1 MAESGSGSVIIS
13 AMSYATKSIA
23 FGVTASVTYENPF
36 ILARRYSTLDHI
48 TNGRIGWNIVT
59 SHLASAARNCGL
71 KEEIPH
77 DERYVR
83 AEEFMDAVYKLWEAS
98 WRDDALVCHAQRGV
112 YIDPDRVR
120 AINHEG

>member
-1 MAESGSGSVIIS
+1 
-13 AMSYATKSIA
+13 MSYATKSIA

-36 ILARRYSTLDHI
+36 MLARRYSTLDHI
-48 TNGRIGWNIVT
+48 TKGRIGWNIVT
-59 SHLASAARNCGL
+59 SHLPSAARNCGL
-71 KEEIPH
+71 TEEIPH

-98 WRDDALVCHAQRGV
+98 WRDDALVRDAQRGV